1 MQEVRLHWNRESIAR
16 SDFAKLLEFCKL
28 FEVVAHLDVQ
38 PEGVRQL
45 ARVEYQ
51 NGGSASDFDNFDFI
65 TVEQT
70 IGSEKD
76 GMETIVV
83 MNSHPIVTTAIPFVD
98 IAVIPPY
105 SVSDDGMVL
114 TLRGVPKGIS
124 GFLAATRLVLPPDKV
139 SVISQEAPKHEALEL
154 LGERQLEILK
164 LAVHHGY
171 YEDPR
176 GVSISSLAEKLGI
189 ARSTLG
195 EHLQSAEAALVKWVI
210 EED

>member
-45 ARVEYQ
+45 AKVEYQ
-51 NGGSASDFDNFDFI
+51 NGGRASDFDNFDFI

-83 MNSHPIVTTAIPFVD
+83 MNSQPIVTTAIPFDD

-105 SVSDDGMVL
+105 SIKHSPTYPRLGGTRLRISLLAVFTALVL
-114 TLRGVPKGIS
+114 TTHGSSQTLR
-124 GFLAATRLVLPPDKV
+124 L
-139 SVISQEAPKHEALEL
+139 
-154 LGERQLEILK
+154 
-164 LAVHHGY
+164 
-171 YEDPR
+171 
-176 GVSISSLAEKLGI
+176 SS
-189 ARSTLG
+189 
-195 EHLQSAEAALVKWVI
+195 H
-210 EED
+210 